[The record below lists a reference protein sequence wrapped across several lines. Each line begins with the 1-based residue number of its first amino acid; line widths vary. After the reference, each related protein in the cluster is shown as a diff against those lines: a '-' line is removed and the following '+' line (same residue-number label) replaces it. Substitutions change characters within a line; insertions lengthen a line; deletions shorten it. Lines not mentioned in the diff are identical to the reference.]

1 MEKFISRII
10 KDYRKQRGVSLQKM
24 AEDLDTTRQS
34 LSRYENGH
42 FEQIPIS
49 TIFDI
54 VDYLSIPLDYVFNAI
69 VLDGMNKYRFE
80 QLNEELKNR
89 TYIISEDFFTSYI
102 TEYVQ
107 KNLKEVDT
115 PYISTTDLLNLMDI
129 GVVEEE
135 ELEKDDLQN
144 LIESL
149 SSIEREKAYN
159 ILKQVFDE

>member
-1 MEKFISRII
+1 MEKFISRVI
-10 KDYRKQRGVSLQKM
+10 KDYRKKRGVSLQRM
-24 AEDLDTTRQS
+24 AEDLGTTRQS
-34 LSRYENGH
+34 LSRYEHGH
-42 FEQIPIS
+42 FEQIPVS

-54 VDYLSIPLDYVFNAI
+54 VDYLRIPLDYVFSAV

-89 TYIISEDFFTSYI
+89 TYLINEDFFTSYN

-115 PYISTTDLLNLMDI
+115 PYINAADLFYAMDV
-129 GVVEEE
+129 GVFEDGNQ
-135 ELEKDDLQN
+135 DDLKN
-144 LIESL
+144 LIETL
-149 SSIEREKAYN
+149 SIEEREKAYN

>member
-1 MEKFISRII
+1 PRV
-10 KDYRKQRGVSLQKM
+10 RVSLCVFFFSSRRLHTRSKRDWSSDVCSS
-24 AEDLDTTRQS
+24 DL
-34 LSRYENGH
+34 